1 MTSGA
6 LHRETPDDVRREKT
20 ASLLAEAATCPPE
33 QRNHL
38 LDEVVVLNL
47 QVAHAVARRFR
58 NRGVALEDLEQVAAC
73 ALVRAAR
80 KFDVTQER
88 DFLSYAVPTM
98 SGELKRYFR
107 DHGWTVRPPRRIQEI
122 HAKVHHLR
130 RTGRHDGSPMPAA
143 DIAAELDV
151 PVSDVLEALEA
162 RGCFQPAS
170 LDHPVREQ
178 GDVTVGDLL
187 TLDDEADREAL
198 EARVM
203 LQPVMRQLSE
213 RDRRILHLRFAEDC
227 TQQQIG
233 EELGV
238 TQMQVSRLLNRI
250 LGQMREDLTADQ
262 PEGTGESDR
271 AEHRDR
277 VDARR

>member
-1 MTSGA
+1 MSNGA
-6 LHRETPDDVRREKT
+6 LHRETPDEIRRERT
-20 ASLLAEAATCPPE
+20 ASLLAEAATCEPARRDE
-33 QRNHL
+33 VI
-38 LDEVVVLNL
+38 DEVVVLNL

-58 NRGVALEDLEQVAAC
+58 NRGVPLEDLEQVAAC

-80 KFDVTQER
+80 KFDVAQER

-130 RTGRHDGSPMPAA
+130 RTGRQDGSPMPAE

-151 PVSDVLEALEA
+151 DVQDVREALEA

-170 LDHPVREQ
+170 LDHPVREE

-187 TLDDEADREAL
+187 TIDDEDDREAL

-233 EELGV
+233 DELGV

-250 LGQMREDLTADQ
+250 LGQMRKDLTVDKV
-262 PEGTGESDR
+262 GDDR
-271 AEHRDR
+271 AGLVAH
-277 VDARR
+277 

>member
-1 MTSGA
+1 MSIGA
-6 LHRETPDDVRREKT
+6 LHRETPDEIRREKT
-20 ASLLAEAATCPPE
+20 ASLLAEAATDTAD
-33 QRNHL
+33 RDRL

-58 NRGVALEDLEQVAAC
+58 NRGVPLEDLEQVAAC

-80 KFDVTQER
+80 KFDVAQER

-122 HAKVHHLR
+122 HAKVHHLH
-130 RTGRHDGSPMPAA
+130 RTGRQDGTTMPAA
-143 DIAAELDV
+143 EIATELDV
-151 PVSDVLEALEA
+151 PVTDVLEALEA

-170 LDHPVREQ
+170 LDHPVREE

-187 TLDDEADREAL
+187 TIDDEADRQAL

-250 LGQMREDLTADQ
+250 LGQMRDDLTA
-262 PEGTGESDR
+262 EHGLGEQ
-271 AEHRDR
+271 
-277 VDARR
+277 VDALR

>member
-1 MTSGA
+1 MTSAA
-6 LHRETPDDVRREKT
+6 LHRETPDEIRREKT
-20 ASLLAEAATCPPE
+20 AALLAEAADAAPARRD
-33 QRNHL
+33 QL

-58 NRGVALEDLEQVAAC
+58 NRGVPLEDLEQVAAC

-80 KFDVTQER
+80 KFDVGQDR

-122 HAKVHHLR
+122 HAKVHHLHR
-130 RTGRHDGSPMPAA
+130 SGRHDGTPMAPAE
-143 DIAAELDV
+143 IAAELEVSVDDV
-151 PVSDVLEALEA
+151 VEALEA

-170 LDHPVREQ
+170 LDHPVRDE

-187 TLDDEADREAL
+187 AIDDEADRQAL

-250 LGQMREDLTADQ
+250 LGQMRDDLTADGF
-262 PEGTGESDR
+262 EAG
-271 AEHRDR
+271 DR
-277 VDARR
+277 VAAHR